1 MPDYI
6 SLNHSDI
13 DPSKEN
19 LINIILFFHPT
30 KMPSKFVTPHYQGY

>member
-19 LINIILFFHPT
+19 LKKYHVGKLTNHSIFSSN
-30 KMPSKFVTPHYQGY
+30 QNA